1 MMIRF
6 YMFDTILHDVSINC
20 NDTDRCYWFT
30 LIYRY
35 YLVFLG
41 HSCIL
46 MIQIGYTDSL
56 SFIVTIS
63 SFDSIMIFD
72 TVVQFCF
79 IILYWYKSIS
89 SDSLF
94 CTDTWYCPSGSM
106 NSYVT
111 IHYAVSLYNHD
122 TIKFDDSLT
131 RSGTLSVFW
140 FICSICYDLVIW
152 FFKIGWYRS
161 FLLNHW
167 YYMIQIDEDDSL

>member
-1 MMIRF
+1 MVIRF

-20 NDTDRCYWFT
+20 NDTDRCYWFA

-94 CTDTWYCPSGSM
+94 CIDTGSCLM
-106 NSYVT
+106 DQW
-111 IHYAVSLYNHD
+111 IHMLQYTMLFHYIIMVQSSL
-122 TIKFDDSLT
+122 
-131 RSGTLSVFW
+131 
-140 FICSICYDLVIW
+140 
-152 FFKIGWYRS
+152 
-161 FLLNHW
+161 
-167 YYMIQIDEDDSL
+167 MIH